1 MPCKVFSARYSWR
14 NRSTSLNNIAGRRLM
29 LRESSGDRVARSSVQ
44 WLAGG
49 GRGPAQLPGW
59 LQRAY
64 PGQESNAEIVRRRER
79 NVAGWTLT
87 PGTAAPSSRP
97 AARPE
102 LAEFVTRHRPTIP
115 AWTAA
120 ASCSPRW
127 LVHSLGRSPL
137 ARSRDETGLLDVAM
151 NTQAA
156 RVERRYG
163 RALMS
168 SFHALF
174 TA

>member
-1 MPCKVFSARYSWR
+1 
-14 NRSTSLNNIAGRRLM
+14 
-29 LRESSGDRVARSSVQ
+29 
-44 WLAGG
+44 
-49 GRGPAQLPGW
+49 
-59 LQRAY
+59 
-64 PGQESNAEIVRRRER
+64 
-79 NVAGWTLT
+79 
-87 PGTAAPSSRP
+87 
-97 AARPE
+97 
-102 LAEFVTRHRPTIP
+102 
-115 AWTAA
+115 
-120 ASCSPRW
+120 
-127 LVHSLGRSPL
+127 VHSLGRSPL